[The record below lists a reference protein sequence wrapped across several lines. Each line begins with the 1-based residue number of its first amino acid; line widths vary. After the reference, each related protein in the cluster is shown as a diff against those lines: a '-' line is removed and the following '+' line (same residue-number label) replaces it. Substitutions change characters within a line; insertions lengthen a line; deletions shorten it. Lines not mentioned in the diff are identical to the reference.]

1 MSAPP
6 EATPTEAPPVDV
18 GRWHRLHPLSPIVR
32 IGRAVVPLVVVL
44 LVPFGG
50 GDRQSPWW
58 HLIIVGLIAVG
69 GVVSWLV
76 TRWRIEDGSLRVDS
90 GLLRRDSQ
98 RLPLARVQAVDIV
111 RPGLARMLGLAEVRL
126 RTAGETGDAG
136 RLAYLGMAEAERVR
150 AQLLAIAHGVHADA
164 PPPPEWPLYLQRGD
178 RLVGSV
184 VLSRPFG
191 ILALFGVAIVI
202 TAFISPGVASSVI
215 GASFAYVLGVA
226 TLVWRR
232 FNSGFGLRVGEA
244 ADGLRLRA
252 GALETTAETIPRGR
266 VQAVVRT
273 EPLFWR
279 PTGWVRQQI
288 DVAGQAKSRE
298 ERQSGTRQLRDVVPA
313 GTPAEADLLLERLLP
328 DRPADL
334 RPPPA
339 RARWKAPLRYHWLGV
354 GWNDTAIVVTGGRV
368 TKKTVWIPLAKVQ
381 SLRLKQGP
389 VQRRLRLITLEV
401 DAAGK
406 RIAGVARDRDAE
418 EAEQL
423 LLDLA
428 EACRRARVPVHPHAF
443 QA

>member
-1 MSAPP
+1 VSAPP
-6 EATPTEAPPVDV
+6 EEALTQVPAVDV
-18 GRWHRLHPLSPIVR
+18 GRWHRLHPLSPLVR
-32 IGRAVVPLVVVL
+32 IGRAVVPLLIVVF
-44 LVPFGG
+44 VPFGG
-50 GDRQSPWW
+50 RDPQSPWW
-58 HLIIVGLIAVG
+58 HLIIVGVIALG

-76 TRWRIEDGSLRVDS
+76 TRWRVEDGSLRVES

-111 RPGLARMLGLAEVRL
+111 RPGLARVLGLAEVRL

-136 RLAYLGMAEAERVR
+136 RLAYLRLAEAERVR
-150 AQLLAIAHGVHADA
+150 AQLLAIAHGVQADA
-164 PPPPEWPLYLQRGD
+164 PPPPEWPLYVQRGD

-191 ILALFGVAIVI
+191 VLALFGVAIVI
-202 TAFISPGVASSVI
+202 TAFISPAVAGSVI
-215 GASFAYVLGVA
+215 GASFAYVLAVA
-226 TLVWRR
+226 TVVWRR
-232 FNSGFGLRVGEA
+232 FNAGFGLRVGEA

-252 GALETTAETIPRGR
+252 GALETRAETIPRGR
-266 VQAVVRT
+266 VQALVRT

-298 ERQSGTRQLRDVVPA
+298 ERQSGTRQLREVVPA

-328 DRPADL
+328 DRPAGT

-339 RARWKAPLRYHWLGV
+339 RARWKSPLRYHWLGI
-354 GWNDTAIVVTGGRV
+354 GWNDAAIVVTSGRL
-368 TKKTVWIPLAKVQ
+368 TRTTVWIPLAKVQ
-381 SLRLKQGP
+381 SLRLRQGP
-389 VQRRLRLITLEV
+389 VQRRMRLMTLEI

-406 RIAGVARDRDAE
+406 RVAGVARDRDAG

-428 EACRRARVPVHPHAF
+428 AACQRAREEASPR
-443 QA
+443 